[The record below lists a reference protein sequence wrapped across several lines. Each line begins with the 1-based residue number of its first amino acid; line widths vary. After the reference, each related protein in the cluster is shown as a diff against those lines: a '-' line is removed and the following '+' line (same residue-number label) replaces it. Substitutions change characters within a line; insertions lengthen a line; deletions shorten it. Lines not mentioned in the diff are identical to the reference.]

1 MQRRREII
9 GMQEDFNILYE
20 AYNLS
25 FDGTASTIIK
35 TGAYLFTTENINR
48 DFEFIAENISG
59 STESNNTIICAK
71 HNGKAYGFLVRI
83 QDNSSTTYKGTIF
96 VNPGASITVK
106 RINGVI
112 TLSGTNIANPN
123 AQFINEIFNWPLV
136 LGCAVDDEG
145 HYFRYK
151 AGTIGHVLVRWL

>member
-9 GMQEDFNILYE
+9 GMKKDFNILYE

-25 FDGTASTIIK
+25 FNGTASTVIN
-35 TGAYLFTTENINR
+35 TGIYLFTAENINR
-48 DFEFIAENISG
+48 DFELTAENIG
-59 STESNNTIICAK
+59 GENQANYTIICAK
-71 HNGKAYGFLVRI
+71 HNGNAYGFLVRI
-83 QDNSSTTYKGTIF
+83 QNSSSTSYKGTIF
-96 VNPGASITVK
+96 VTSGASITVK

-123 AQFINEIFNWPLV
+123 AQFINEVFNWPLV

-145 HYFRYK
+145 NYFRYK
-151 AGTIGHVLVRWL
+151 TGTIGHILVRWL